1 MSIPEQTGKVATSLI
16 EGLKTNPSCL
26 AALAIVALFAILQ
39 YFDNRQ
45 ENDRIMLR
53 TQEVTKLLD
62 KCMTNN
68 EKSSLRRTRMP
79 ANLLKED

>member
-45 ENDRIMLR
+45 ESERIMLR

-62 KCMTNN
+62 RCLTNDDN
-68 EKSSLRRTRMP
+68 NGKSDRSSGGR
-79 ANLLKED
+79 